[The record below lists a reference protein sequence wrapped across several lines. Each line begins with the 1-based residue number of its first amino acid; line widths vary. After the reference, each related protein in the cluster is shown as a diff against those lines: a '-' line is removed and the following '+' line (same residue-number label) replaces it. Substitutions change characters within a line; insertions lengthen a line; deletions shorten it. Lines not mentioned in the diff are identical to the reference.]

1 MKNFCEIILLILAIP
16 VHLFLDFVG
25 AHKTAMKIW
34 CWAYDTIEASQKV
47 KCTNEVM
54 TIDKEDLRA

>member
-1 MKNFCEIILLILAIP
+1 MKDFCVIVLLILAIP
-16 VHLFLDFVG
+16 VHLFLEFMG

-34 CWAYDTIEASQKV
+34 VWAYDTLEKSCKV

-54 TIDKEDLRA
+54 TIDKEDLRV

>member
-1 MKNFCEIILLILAIP
+1 MKDFFVTVLLILAIP

-34 CWAYDTIEASQKV
+34 CWAYDTVEASQKV
-47 KCTNEVM
+47 KCTNEVV
-54 TIDKEDLRA
+54 TIDEKDLRI

>member
-1 MKNFCEIILLILAIP
+1 MKDFCVTVLLILAIP
-16 VHLFLDFVG
+16 VHLFLDLVG

-47 KCTNEVM
+47 KYTNEVV
-54 TIDKEDLRA
+54 TIDKEDLRV